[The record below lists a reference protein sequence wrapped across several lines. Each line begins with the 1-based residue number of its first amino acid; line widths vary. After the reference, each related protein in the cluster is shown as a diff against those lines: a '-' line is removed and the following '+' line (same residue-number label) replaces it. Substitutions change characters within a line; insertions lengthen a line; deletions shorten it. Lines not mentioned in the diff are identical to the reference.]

1 MERILASLSFPRS
14 GSGFR
19 EAAIAGGRTACLPP
33 PPTTLSAPPGSHLA
47 SPALAGPLRRS
58 VSLCAHLAADA
69 GPAEHR
75 ACPPPRALR
84 AGRPPS
90 TLGSHRRPGPGAPRP
105 WTPGRGRRLSPK
117 VWGGCA
123 APPGFGEVWW
133 AARLEAGDQMGA
145 GTTAP
150 TRGLISSG
158 ACWLFLAD
166 WQLPVPPPL
175 LPQSTRTSTP
185 EPSAGD
191 LLSDLEISKI
201 HRAELSTITEWEEAV
216 PKASVSKCSLSL
228 LCGV

>member
-1 MERILASLSFPRS
+1 MRVAGPPARRPR
-14 GSGFR
+14 
-19 EAAIAGGRTACLPP
+19 PP
-33 PPTTLSAPPGSHLA
+33 LSAAPGSHLA
-47 SPALAGPLRRS
+47 SPAGRG
-58 VSLCAHLAADA
+58 LCAAPCPRVHLAADA

-90 TLGSHRRPGPGAPRP
+90 TLGSRRRPGPGAPRP

-117 VWGGCA
+117 VWGVCA
-123 APPGFGEVWW
+123 APPGPGEVWW

-175 LPQSTRTSTP
+175 LPQCTRGPSQ
-185 EPSAGD
+185 EPSAGGIASLILRSAKYT
-191 LLSDLEISKI
+191 LLN
-201 HRAELSTITEWEEAV
+201 
-216 PKASVSKCSLSL
+216 
-228 LCGV
+228 